1 MFTQMQFR
9 IVVFLFLASL
19 LFGSSAT
26 PVTAQSASGKTV
38 TQVSKPYVGVAS
50 WYGEQDQGRKMAN
63 GQRFD
68 RYKLTAA
75 SWYFPLGTKLRVVN
89 LQNGKA
95 ELVTITDRGPNLRL
109 KNRIIDLSE
118 AAATRLGYVEQ
129 GLTSVI
135 LFPLVA
141 VEPEGAEITAV
152 LLDPVAAKLH

>member
-1 MFTQMQFR
+1 MFAHTQFR
-9 IVVFLFLASL
+9 IFLLLAFANVL
-19 LFGSSAT
+19 LWSSAT
-26 PVTAQSASGKTV
+26 PVKAQSVSGKTA
-38 TQVSKPYVGVAS
+38 TQVRKPYVGVAS
-50 WYGEQDQGRKMAN
+50 WYGEQDQGRRMAN

-118 AAATRLGYVEQ
+118 AAASRLGYIEQ

-141 VEPEGAEITAV
+141 VEPKGAEINAA
-152 LLDPVAAKLH
+152 LMDPGARNPH